1 MKNTKKIVS
10 FLLSAIMVVTT
21 FLAVGPVFTIEASAA
36 DITIGGITQTR
47 VVSNWA
53 SVYESYRAKFFNSS
67 EQSWPTDI
75 VIPGLSSSEN
85 YIPQGMTYWEAKGWI
100 LISAYDAAE
109 EKNTAIFAV
118 DIVSGDLMA
127 VYKIQKKNGDPNK
140 SHGGGIAASEHN
152 FYFADTKDS
161 TAEGASI
168 SYWPLAEMDVEPGT
182 EKYITIYDSISCS
195 GELNG
200 ANASYCCYD
209 EGVLWVGNFF
219 YGSENWP
226 QYNKPANSA
235 YNSMLLG
242 YKLVGTNSADEW
254 AYLKGAYSK
263 PITLTAT
270 SGSDSKNNANF
281 TWTATSKSDVVT
293 VTGSITAPTSY
304 VGEFCPSFASFELT
318 EGNSYILEFTTNTN
332 KGLSDLYIFAPNGKG
347 HTNVK
352 QSSQTTITELAD
364 GTYRYRM
371 EFVAGLKPTG
381 ADSAWPTTQST
392 DGSFT
397 GTYTMRFDQDAI
409 QAGEARDFTMSDIR
423 ISETPINA
431 LKLTTTGGTATNTNA
446 KMTYSITE
454 DTSDGTFDI
463 TGTATN
469 TSGAKLELTAK
480 YAKIPLVEGETYTM
494 EFIADN
500 QLTDAYIF
508 APSGAPA
515 THMRLFAQR
524 GVSIGNGK
532 YKYSTTFTAGRR
544 LDGYSGGDYTWP
556 EIQSIDGSF
565 TGMYTIRFDQ
575 DDIQN
580 NETRTFNITDIKLR
594 KTDSTYQDNISI
606 TAGKAGS
613 PTYCIGLYSG
623 LDKVQY
629 AMVDKGK
636 IYISRS
642 WDRDG
647 GSTHVRALAIGDMDI
662 NVPGTVDMTV
672 NGKSVKGYEVQA
684 GDITEF
690 SGDDMFYMSEALCII
705 DDYLYMF
712 SEGAAYKYQ
721 NGDGGGSCPEP
732 IDVIWKIDQHAIMN
746 SPRSSTEDIE
756 ASHYEKVTDLSQLT
770 SGDEY
775 LVVHESLEKDRVT
788 QKNILYLLDS
798 YGGYGEN
805 KLPKN
810 DNPTKDNTGDSM
822 GVVGYKITSYTTD
835 GNKLY
840 IDDLDDARKSI
851 RWKVTHN
858 GSGANLRLENMDHY
872 YGQHKYFN
880 FNSRVMAMSTAS
892 SSEITGN
899 YLNLLGVP
907 DKAGSFYIYST
918 LGQVSGKYPYYLWC
932 NDGSNPNPNV
942 NYIEKYTDYYKNH
955 PALSYTP
962 PYDGL
967 DETAGTFH
975 TDALLQDTQYGGN
988 MLGEEIYTYEL
999 AEFSFYKRVPDPHA
1013 FTGES
1018 QVYTDLKAE
1027 VQSDGTLNLNLET
1040 YATARLHYK
1049 TLDAKRPTDYIFV
1062 MDKSGS
1068 MDDSEGGAYQPR
1080 WRMDSDGDW
1089 GKGDL
1094 NMATVVGRKDGGP
1107 FKVDGTKVMGY
1118 DYYSNCYYRTS
1129 DGIYRLLKGAV
1140 KTTKDDWWD
1149 GWKRQL
1155 YWVYYQDD
1163 SGVCYVL
1170 NSSGTFD
1177 NRGSY
1182 DTFKTMVD
1190 NEQNYTYNAH
1200 SNSQEGR
1207 STATLFSGMYYTYTS
1222 SAQVLSQEQNLA
1234 IQMTY
1239 DIAAD
1244 AAATGLDHRIAVCRV
1259 GYMPGQGDSNTTT
1272 AYYKAGNTTPI
1283 ALTVT
1288 SGFSSSQDFS
1298 GVFNSISQFGT
1309 VRTIID
1315 NLVTGG
1321 HSHTDY
1327 AMKTMVPKMINSS
1340 GYDYSYNGTRTVCVV
1355 LFTDG
1360 GMCSIEDEMS
1370 SADAAGAG
1378 LVAGSTI
1385 MGAKDIKEAGGHIY
1399 TVQVGT
1405 EDIGGG
1411 WDETL
1416 QLRCIS
1422 SEFVSAKS
1430 GSDTGEASPW
1440 DVDFYHKV
1448 TTSSF
1453 NHTTEST
1460 AIMEQINKGRKY
1472 ALAKLDANA
1481 VLREQLD
1488 QESFSFENVSA
1499 SDITIGTQK
1508 AYYDAIGR
1516 LQFEETQPDSTIT
1529 ADTSQANNGLI
1540 TITGFDYSKNYVSSI
1555 TADDG
1560 TAKKLVITIK
1570 NVDFADDVVNM
1581 TDINRPIVD
1590 VPVSLADP
1598 TGIYMSNG
1606 EKHRSF
1612 PEDRVTIP
1620 QYTYVF
1626 DYGLGMFDVDING
1639 TLISVD
1645 TALRKQSTYSDSK
1658 TQGNTSLTFTE
1669 DRQDMTY
1676 TINKDATD
1684 MQRYFVLIQRPNGEY
1699 DWFAINIVPATNV
1712 YFEQDIFAV
1721 SNTAKATW
1729 NPVGS
1734 TQFTNQSIS
1743 LWDDVYG
1750 YDENYL
1756 ADNSNY
1762 SQGAA
1767 LKTTVT
1773 SSNNRSDTMKT
1784 TFNGNGFDLYSVCGP
1799 NTGVQIVK
1807 FYPTGTTDPMN
1818 FKSYVIDTFYND
1830 TNFPGPLYQVPILR
1844 HECSYGNYTVEV
1856 TSAYLS
1862 IAGALQTQSVESA
1875 VIDENGT
1882 ISYTSDFTNDKESA
1896 ILEQLGFEELIG
1908 TDVEFIW
1915 HSEDSV
1921 LNGGKGAQGVDEG
1934 SFTTQ
1939 AVTSLENYIDGI
1951 RVYHPGGDN
1960 MDTYYK
1966 ESEKGATYYNVFD
1979 NMKAGVFSGSGI
1991 SYIYGTAGGQSLNFA
2006 EELEKLF
2013 EGRPKNEVYLE
2024 NSGNN
2029 SITFTVDNL
2038 DENSRVMVSLRAAQG
2053 SPKAQVNNNVFVDG
2067 SITRMEMYYD
2077 ITEYLTIAD
2086 GKATVIIKNAG
2097 SGLLA
2102 VDNIKVTGAG
2112 GISAQ
2117 SELSDVFEIF
2127 SLDVVEVDPRQPSIS
2142 TSGDIGEIPLPPVP
2156 DQPDNNE
2163 PDDGNDNIL
2172 PPSDDDNPEE
2182 PAEDGFFAKVES
2194 FFVKIF
2200 NFFKNIFNKVS
2211 TFFKF

>member
-1 MKNTKKIVS
+1 MKTSKRIVS

-21 FLAVGPVFTIEASAA
+21 FLAVGPVFTIEAEAA
-36 DITIGGITQTR
+36 DITIGGITQTH
-47 VVSNWA
+47 VVSG
-53 SVYESYRAKFFNSS
+53 YEELYKTYQAKYFGGS
-67 EQSWPTDI
+67 ETNGPTEI
-75 VIPGLSSSEN
+75 VIPGLSQTDN
-85 YIPQGMTYWEAKGWI
+85 YIPQGMTYWPAKEWI
-100 LISAYDAAE
+100 LISAYH
-109 EKNTAIFAV
+109 KGGTNHSVIYAI
-118 DIVSGDLMA
+118 DIVSGDFVALF
-127 VYKIQKKNGDPNK
+127 KILDANGNPNT
-140 SHGGGIAASEHN
+140 SHGGGIAASEYN
-152 FYFADTKDS
+152 FYYADTD
-161 TAEGASI
+161 ASSDTGSRI
-168 SYWPLAEMDVEPGT
+168 SYWPLSDMDVEPGT
-182 EKYITIYDSISCS
+182 VKTVKIKDSINCS
-195 GELNG
+195 GELLGGKHGKNSENTTTHS
-200 ANASYCCYD
+200 AATSYCCYD
-209 EGVLWVGNFF
+209 EGVLWTGNFF
-219 YGSENWP
+219 YRDSNDYL
-226 QYNKPANSA
+226 QYSYTANSA
-235 YNSMLLG
+235 YNSMVLG
-242 YKLVGTNSADEW
+242 YR
-254 AYLKGAYSK
+254 LKGNSSEEEWHNLQDGNLLNQKYLGKRAETDLTK
-263 PITLTAT
+263 TAT
-270 SGSDSKNNANF
+270 NKDG
-281 TWTATSKSDVVT
+281 T
-293 VTGSITAPTSY
+293 VTAKGTWNYSLAIDNNGYFDISGYITP
-304 VGEFCPSFASFELT
+304 EFGTTEYTDEFATIYLE
-318 EGNSYILEFTTNTN
+318 EGKTYKIEFIADN
-332 KGLSDLYIFAPNGKG
+332 KQTDMYMFAPNGKHSNIRG
-347 HTNVK
+347 N
-352 QSSQTTITELAD
+352 
-364 GTYRYRM
+364 
-371 EFVAGLKPTG
+371 
-381 ADSAWPTTQST
+381 
-392 DGSFT
+392 GS
-397 GTYTMRFDQDAI
+397 Y
-409 QAGEARDFTMSDIR
+409 
-423 ISETPINA
+423 INA
-431 LKLTTTGGTATNTNA
+431 T
-446 KMTYSITE
+446 
-454 DTSDGTFDI
+454 DI
-463 TGTATN
+463 G
-469 TSGAKLELTAK
+469 
-480 YAKIPLVEGETYTM
+480 
-494 EFIADN
+494 D
-500 QLTDAYIF
+500 
-508 APSGAPA
+508 
-515 THMRLFAQR
+515 
-524 GVSIGNGK
+524 GK
-532 YKYSTTFTAGRR
+532 YKYSATFTPGVRFSDDTGWNGA
-544 LDGYSGGDYTWP
+544 DGTYTGDYR
-556 EIQSIDGSF
+556 
-565 TGMYTIRFDQ
+565 IRFDQ
-575 DDIQN
+575 DSVSAN
-580 NETRTFNITDIKLR
+580 SNFAITDIHLVEV
-594 KTDSTYQDNISI
+594 DATYGASQSMDC
-606 TAGKAGS
+606 AGN
-613 PTYCIGLYSG
+613 PTYCIGIDNS
-623 LDKVQY
+623 VNQIQY

-642 WDRDG
+642 WGRTGNSKDLI
-647 GSTHVRALAIGDMDI
+647 VGDMDI
-662 NVPGTVDMTV
+662 NVPGSVSMTV
-672 NGKSVKGYEVQA
+672 NGQSRKGYEIKSSQM
-684 GDITEF
+684 TKF
-690 SGDDMFYMSEALCII
+690 SGDKMLYMSEALCII
-705 DDYLYMF
+705 EDYLYMF
-712 SEGAAYKYQ
+712 GEGAAYNYM
-721 NGDGGGSCPEP
+721 NSGDGKGNSKEP

-746 SPRSSTEDIE
+746 NPRSSTEDIE

-775 LVVHESLEKDRVT
+775 LVVYESSVKDRVS

-810 DNPTKDNTGDSM
+810 DNPTKDNTGDSI

-892 SSEITGN
+892 STDITNN
-899 YLNLLGVP
+899 YLNLMSVP
-907 DKAGSFYIYST
+907 DKAGLFYIYST

-1013 FTGES
+1013 YTGDS

-1040 YATARLHYK
+1040 YATASLHYK
-1049 TLDAKRPTDYIFV
+1049 TLSADALAKRPMDYIFV
-1062 MDKSGS
+1062 VDTSDSMKATFLSSGQFKDREDSEVTMKEIMENNNDHFDSGS
-1068 MDDSEGGAYQPR
+1068 NNKIVWDKHNGIYIRAKVSGNYKELYGTLKTTNRSTNWLGILNGIEQLFWVYYTDD
-1080 WRMDSDGDW
+1080 DG
-1089 GKGDL
+1089 L
-1094 NMATVVGRKDGGP
+1094 IYLLKDY
-1107 FKVDGTKVMGY
+1107 DNGT
-1118 DYYSNCYYRTS
+1118 NTIS
-1129 DGIYRLLKGAV
+1129 DGISRA
-1140 KTTKDDWWD
+1140 TFE
-1149 GWKRQL
+1149 
-1155 YWVYYQDD
+1155 
-1163 SGVCYVL
+1163 SYV
-1170 NSSGTFD
+1170 N
-1177 NRGSY
+1177 N
-1182 DTFKTMVD
+1182 
-1190 NEQNYTYNAH
+1190 
-1200 SNSQEGR
+1200 
-1207 STATLFSGMYYTYTS
+1207 
-1222 SAQVLSQEQNLA
+1222 
-1234 IQMTY
+1234 
-1239 DIAAD
+1239 
-1244 AAATGLDHRIAVCRV
+1244 ATGKSEPSRTDHSTQTGSKGDRSKEVIYYGKTYSANGSNNRLDATKNTIVRMTHLIQEDAKTNNLDHRVAVCNFSGTPGSSIDGQLTDYTGFFTNNSTSRTSCV
-1259 GYMPGQGDSNTTT
+1259 YGYKTQTGYDKAFFSTSQFETLRRDIIDKLGYNGSSDVSYGMYMADQMIESSVSAGNDYTFNGKRNACIIVFTDTGFTTQEGSNTL
-1272 AYYKAGNTTPI
+1272 A
-1283 ALTVT
+1283 
-1288 SGFSSSQDFS
+1288 
-1298 GVFNSISQFGT
+1298 
-1309 VRTIID
+1309 
-1315 NLVTGG
+1315 
-1321 HSHTDY
+1321 
-1327 AMKTMVPKMINSS
+1327 
-1340 GYDYSYNGTRTVCVV
+1340 
-1355 LFTDG
+1355 
-1360 GMCSIEDEMS
+1360 
-1370 SADAAGAG
+1370 
-1378 LVAGSTI
+1378 
-1385 MGAKDIKEAGGHIY
+1385 
-1399 TVQVGT
+1399 
-1405 EDIGGG
+1405 
-1411 WDETL
+1411 
-1416 QLRCIS
+1416 
-1422 SEFVSAKS
+1422 
-1430 GSDTGEASPW
+1430 
-1440 DVDFYHKV
+1440 
-1448 TTSSF
+1448 
-1453 NHTTEST
+1453 EST
-1460 AIMEQINKGRKY
+1460 AKSAAHYCKKAKQLGASVYVCQVGSSNISNFDAASYIEYLSMAYIDAGFLSDGKTFSSGDHNPHADNVDYTGSMSSSATSTLSEITEAQKWNSFVRENAKY
-1472 ALAKLDANA
+1472 ALAKLDANS

-1488 QESFSFENVSA
+1488 QKSFSFENVSA

-1540 TITGFDYSKNYVSSI
+1540 TITGFDYSKNYVSTV

-1598 TGIYMSNG
+1598 TGIYMKNG

-1626 DYGLGMFDVDING
+1626 DYGLGMLDVDING
-1639 TLISVD
+1639 TLVSVD
-1645 TALRKQSTYSDSK
+1645 TALQKQSTYSDSK

-1743 LWDDVYG
+1743 LWDDIYG
-1750 YDENYL
+1750 FDENYL
-1756 ADNSNY
+1756 ADNSDY

-1784 TFNGNGFDLYSVCGP
+1784 TFNGYGFDLYSVCGP
-1799 NTGVQIVK
+1799 TTGIQIIAIRDTTQPK
-1807 FYPTGTTDPMN
+1807 QSNGQYPLV
-1818 FKSYVIDTFYND
+1818 KSYVVDTFYND
-1830 TNFPGPLYQVPILR
+1830 TNYPGPLYQVPIVR
-1844 HECSYGNYTVEV
+1844 FEGAYKKYEVEI

-1862 IAGALQTQSVESA
+1862 IAGALQSQSVESA

-1896 ILEQLGFEELIG
+1896 ILKQLGFEELIG

-1966 ESEKGATYYNVFD
+1966 DSEKGAKYYNVFD
-1979 NMKAGVFSGSGI
+1979 NMRPGSFSGSGI
-1991 SYIYGTAGGQSLNFA
+1991 SYIYGTQGGQEFKFA
-2006 EELEKLF
+2006 EEFEKLF

-2038 DENSRVMVSLRAAQG
+2038 DENSRVMISLRAAQG
-2053 SPKAQVNNNVFVDG
+2053 SPKAQVNNKVFVDG

-2117 SELSDVFEIF
+2117 SELPDVFEIF

>member
-1 MKNTKKIVS
+1 MKTSKRIVS

-21 FLAVGPVFTIEASAA
+21 FLAVGPVFTIEASA
-36 DITIGGITQTR
+36 IELGGISQER
-47 VVSNWA
+47 VVSNYETLYKQYQERFFQGVGTNWA
-53 SVYESYRAKFFNSS
+53 
-67 EQSWPTDI
+67 TDI
-75 VIPGLSSSEN
+75 VIPGLRQADD
-85 YIPQGMTYWEAKGWI
+85 YTPQGMTYWPAKEWI
-100 LISAYDAAE
+100 LISAYDASGAG
-109 EKNTAIFAV
+109 KNSVIYAL
-118 DIVSGDLMA
+118 DIKTGDFVALFK
-127 VYKIQKKNGDPNK
+127 VYNNNGTVNT
-140 SHGGGIAASEHN
+140 SHGGGIAASEYN
-152 FYFADTKDS
+152 FYYADS
-161 TAEGASI
+161 GSNI
-168 SYWPLAEMDVEPGT
+168 SYWPLSVMDVEKGT
-182 EKYITIYDSISCS
+182 VKNVYIRDSINCS
-195 GELNG
+195 GELNS
-200 ANASYCCYD
+200 AATSYCCYD
-209 EGVLWVGNFF
+209 EGILWTGNFYLDNNNYN
-219 YGSENWP
+219 YG
-226 QYNKPANSA
+226 QPANSS

-242 YKLVGTNSADEW
+242 YQLRGDSSALEWDYLCANDHPITITNYTNSAQTGSQRFYVTAEKNYMRLRFGMRNGEKGTVKYSNIKVYEVGSSGTNLFNFANW
-254 AYLKGAYSK
+254 ASGNGGGVNGGSISVDTGAQTIS
-263 PITLTAT
+263 LTASST
-270 SGSDSKNNANF
+270 DVYSNPWNGVSGSGAVPVTVGKTYCVSYDYQVSGVSSAQLEPFVFWDDDATDNGESTHICPAFNTATNVFTMSKNDGVM
-281 TWTATSKSDVVT
+281 TYKLTSDSNGIDI
-293 VTGSITAPTSY
+293 TGSIKKDLSTSEGGTTIDEFAPK
-304 VGEFCPSFASFELT
+304 FASVILD
-318 EGNSYILEFTTNTN
+318 EGRRYKVSYTTTNQLT
-332 KGLSDLYIFAPNGKG
+332 DIYMFAPNGK
-347 HTNVK
+347 HCNVK
-352 QSSQTTITELAD
+352 QSSATKITNNGN
-364 GTYRYRM
+364 GTYTYEM
-371 EFVAGLKPTG
+371 EFTAGLKPTG
-381 ADSAWPTTQST
+381 ADSSWPTTQST
-392 DGSFT
+392 DSSFS
-397 GTYTMRFDQDAI
+397 G
-409 QAGEARDFTMSDIR
+409 
-423 ISETPINA
+423 
-431 LKLTTTGGTATNTNA
+431 L
-446 KMTYSITE
+446 YS
-454 DTSDGTFDI
+454 
-463 TGTATN
+463 
-469 TSGAKLELTAK
+469 
-480 YAKIPLVEGETYTM
+480 
-494 EFIADN
+494 
-500 QLTDAYIF
+500 
-508 APSGAPA
+508 
-515 THMRLFAQR
+515 
-524 GVSIGNGK
+524 
-532 YKYSTTFTAGRR
+532 
-544 LDGYSGGDYTWP
+544 
-556 EIQSIDGSF
+556 
-565 TGMYTIRFDQ
+565 IRFDQ
-575 DDIQN
+575 DSVTASRD
-580 NETRTFNITDIKLR
+580 FVITDFKIEHCHEDEHDSSMR
-594 KTDSTYQDNISI
+594 GTDCEGN
-606 TAGKAGS
+606 
-613 PTYCIGLYSG
+613 PTHCIAFENS
-623 LDKVQY
+623 LDKIQY
-629 AMVDKGK
+629 SMVDKGR

-642 WDRDG
+642 WSRKQ
-647 GSTHVRALAIGDMDI
+647 GSTHTRELDI
-662 NVPGTVDMTV
+662 ASLDIYAPGTKTLTI
-672 NGKSVKGYEVQA
+672 NGVQRVCHFVSTSDSTFVKYGGTGNGV
-684 GDITEF
+684 
-690 SGDDMFYMSEALCII
+690 SGQEKMLYMGEALCII

-712 SEGAAYKYQ
+712 GEGAAYTYRAK
-721 NGDGGGSCPEP
+721 GASDGNVCPEP
-732 IDVIWKIDQHAIMN
+732 IDVIWKIDQHAIVGAA
-746 SPRSSTEDIE
+746 RTATEDIE
-756 ASHYEKVTDLSQLT
+756 ASHYERVSSWDDFDAGS
-770 SGDEY
+770 EY
-775 LVVHESLEKDRVT
+775 IIVYESSIRDRVT

-798 YGGYGEN
+798 FGGYGEN
-805 KLPKN
+805 KLPKH
-810 DNPTKDNTGDSM
+810 DNPTKDLTGDSI
-822 GVVGYKITSYTTD
+822 GVVGYKVTSYTTD
-835 GNKLY
+835 EDKLY
-840 IDDLDDARKSI
+840 IDDTVDERKSI
-851 RWKVTHN
+851 RWKITHN

-872 YGQHKYFN
+872 YGQNRYLN
-880 FNSRVMAMSTAS
+880 FGASVFAMSTAS
-892 SSEITGN
+892 STDITGN
-899 YLNLLGVP
+899 FISLIYDAASQKYYICSTNG
-907 DKAGSFYIYST
+907 GSLS
-918 LGQVSGKYPYYLWC
+918 YLWC
-932 NDGSNPNPNV
+932 NDGSDVNNTYLSAYTNYYNQSSTNV
-942 NYIEKYTDYYKNH
+942 YADCEEI
-955 PALSYTP
+955 
-962 PYDGL
+962 
-967 DETAGTFH
+967 AGTFH
-975 TDALLQDTQYGGN
+975 ADGSYKYGTSGGN
-988 MLGEEIYTYEL
+988 VTGEAVNSALERFAI
-999 AEFSFYKRVPDPHA
+999 YKRVPDPHA
-1013 FTGES
+1013 FTGDS

-1027 VQSDGTLNLNLET
+1027 VQSDGTINLNLET
-1040 YATARLHYK
+1040 YATASLHYK
-1049 TLDAKRPTDYIFV
+1049 ELPQNKPIDYIFV
-1062 MDKSGS
+1062 FDTSQSMEAGYGQSGYTCWYSDLTARAAAGDTDDVGDKN
-1068 MDDSEGGAYQPR
+1068 GGT
-1080 WRMDSDGDW
+1080 WTG
-1089 GKGDL
+1089 
-1094 NMATVVGRKDGGP
+1094 N
-1107 FKVDGTKVMGY
+1107 
-1118 DYYSNCYYRTS
+1118 
-1129 DGIYRLLKGAV
+1129 IYIRHEE
-1140 KTTKDDWWD
+1140 D
-1149 GWKRQL
+1149 
-1155 YWVYYQDD
+1155 
-1163 SGVCYVL
+1163 
-1170 NSSGTFD
+1170 
-1177 NRGSY
+1177 GSY
-1182 DTFKTMVD
+1182 CRASIEAGDRKGGIG
-1190 NEQNYTYNAH
+1190 NYYKYAW
-1200 SNSQEGR
+1200 
-1207 STATLFSGMYYTYTS
+1207 FYYTHNDTKYYYWPGSRTFSTS
-1222 SAQVLSQEQNLA
+1222 KPAESQTSRLDGNSDSSRASKAVYNGPHYGPNSNPSRLHTANILANELTYQIAQNA
-1234 IQMTY
+1234 K
-1239 DIAAD
+1239 D
-1244 AAATGLDHRIAVCRV
+1244 TGLDHRIAVCKFGSQPDSDSTGFYKV
-1259 GYMPGQGDSNTTT
+1259 GSTSVTKCYSNFD
-1272 AYYKAGNTTPI
+1272 G
-1283 ALTVT
+1283 
-1288 SGFSSSQDFS
+1288 SQDFT
-1298 GVFNSISQFGT
+1298 GAYHTVDQFGSLRKT
-1309 VRTIID
+1309 MGTIKD
-1315 NLVTGG
+1315 ASG
-1321 HSHTDY
+1321 HSYVDY
-1327 AMKTMVPKMINSS
+1327 GMFMASQIVSDS
-1340 GYDYSYNGTRTVCVV
+1340 GEDYSYFGDRSSCVI

-1360 GMCSIEDEMS
+1360 GVGPEGEDDKAVLET
-1370 SADAAGAG
+1370 SAGSAIITSRRAKAAGAN
-1378 LVAGSTI
+1378 VF
-1385 MGAKDIKEAGGHIY
+1385 
-1399 TVQVGT
+1399 TVRVGNQ
-1405 EDIGGG
+1405 DASNL
-1411 WDETL
+1411 DETAYL
-1416 QLRCIS
+1416 QYVS
-1422 SEFVSAKS
+1422 MDYVDATAWGEFGDRNPS
-1430 GSDTGEASPW
+1430 GIEYASTLPTSNYDYETEAANLSNL
-1440 DVDFYHKV
+1440 FENCSLY
-1448 TTSSF
+1448 
-1453 NHTTEST
+1453 
-1460 AIMEQINKGRKY
+1460 G
-1472 ALAKLDANA
+1472 LARLDASA

-1540 TITGFDYSKNYVSSI
+1540 TITGFDYSKNYVSTV

-1743 LWDDVYG
+1743 LWDDIYG
-1750 YDENYL
+1750 FDENYL

-1807 FYPTGTTDPMN
+1807 VYPTGTTDPMN

-1896 ILEQLGFEELIG
+1896 ILKQLGFEELIG